1 MLSSSDPHLETLFWH
16 GVWHTIWKCIWHI
29 YSDILSDI
37 LSGIYSDNSCWHSN
51 WHLFWHTFQHI
62 FWHFFWHSIW
72 HLFWHTFQQIFWHFS
87 DILSGIYSAGINL
100 TFLLA
105 FYLVYLWG
113 FFVIEVRGGTL
124 WSGARGWDPAGATLI
139 RISQLRSGGGLQL
152 RSGGGG
158 GGAGGRGGR
167 GGRRAGQLT

>member
-87 DILSGIYSAGINL
+87 DILSGIYSAGINFDIPFGIL
-100 TFLLA
+100 SGISLGILCD
-105 FYLVYLWG
+105 WG
-113 FFVIEVRGGTL
+113 PGGTL

-158 GGAGGRGGR
+158 GAGGRGGR